1 VLEYLWRAKRF
12 VSGSFIKQKEWVAHE
27 TVLLGTKSKSKNS
40 FKNVEGGGKSIW
52 GKIGPGF

>member
-27 TVLLGTKSKSKNS
+27 TVLLGTKSKKNS
-40 FKNVEGGGKSIW
+40 FKNVEGGTVTIEQ
-52 GKIGPGF
+52 